1 MTRSDIDSAL
11 DWLAEI
17 RARTNDAFM
26 PLWLDESRYL
36 VLKGG
41 GGSGKSIFAGDKI
54 IERCCDEPG
63 HRMLVCRKV
72 AKTLRESCFQ
82 QLVNQAYDLHPGEVE
97 QVNKGDMGITFR
109 NGSQILF
116 AGLDDV
122 EKLKSIYN
130 ITGIWIEEAS
140 EISEADFNQLDI
152 RLRGETAYYKQIIIT
167 FNPVSIQHWLKK
179 RFFDTV
185 DPRCRTSET
194 TYKDNRFLDDE
205 AIRTLESFKGTDDY
219 YYDVYCLGNWG
230 VTGNTIFNAADV
242 NHRLM
247 ELPECRCGR
256 FVDGEYH
263 EERDGILSVYK
274 PPEKGVPYVIGADTA
289 GNGSDYNV
297 AQVLDNRTGEQVAT
311 LRLQTGEVAFA
322 EQLFDLGMYYNTALI
337 GVETNFSTY
346 VVLELER
353 RQYPKQ
359 YVRQAIDQYT
369 HKPTER
375 FGFNTN
381 ANSRETIISNLVD
394 VSKDIWLINDKATLE
409 EMLTFVRNEKQRA
422 EAELGAHDDCIMSL
436 AIAHYIR
443 PQQSYVAEVEDN
455 SQPWTESMWEDYRNC
470 RSKEEREYLIQKWG
484 KPK

>member
-1 MTRSDIDSAL
+1 MLNKIVKKLKNKA
-11 DWLAEI
+11 AG
-17 RARTNDAFM
+17 N
-26 PLWLDESRYL
+26 
-36 VLKGG
+36 VL
-41 GGSGKSIFAGDKI
+41 
-54 IERCCDEPG
+54 
-63 HRMLVCRKV
+63 
-72 AKTLRESCFQ
+72 
-82 QLVNQAYDLHPGEVE
+82 
-97 QVNKGDMGITFR
+97 
-109 NGSQILF
+109 
-116 AGLDDV
+116 AGLWAASLVVLPPTAANASGGDAMAGV
-122 EKLKSIYN
+122 IGAIGAVAAYN
-130 ITGIWIEEAS
+130 GY
-140 EISEADFNQLDI
+140 F
-152 RLRGETAYYKQIIIT
+152 KQITIT
-167 FNPVSIQHWLKK
+167 FNPWSHTTWLKR
-179 RFFDTV
+179 RFFDR
-185 DPRCRTSET
+185 DPDPDFLAMT
-194 TYKDNRFLDDE
+194 TNYMCNEWLDAADIRRFERMKVEDPDRYRV
-205 AIRTLESFKGTDDY
+205 AG
-219 YYDVYCLGNWG
+219 LGDWG
-230 VTGNTIFNAADV
+230 VTGNTIFNANAV
-242 NHRLM
+242 NRRLC
-247 ELPECRCGR
+247 ELPEFKRGR
-256 FVDGEYH
+256 FQDGTYH
-263 EERDGILSVYK
+263 EESNGILWIYK
-274 PPEKGVPYVIGADTA
+274 EPEKGVPYVIGADTA

-381 ANSRETIISNLVD
+381 ANTRETIISNLVD

-470 RSKEEREYLIQKWG
+470 RSKEEREYLISKWG